1 MSAGW
6 TIHRRPGPSKEG
18 VRVRVSRRRL
28 DELQTSKLDFC
39 LSCYLVTKLVVVVV
53 VVVLA
58 SSSSEAAADKQP
70 DGGSCLSIYLVN

>member
-1 MSAGW
+1 M
-6 TIHRRPGPSKEG
+6 
-18 VRVRVSRRRL
+18 RVSRRRL

-53 VVVLA
+53 VVVVVLA

>member
-1 MSAGW
+1 M
-6 TIHRRPGPSKEG
+6 
-18 VRVRVSRRRL
+18 RVSRRRL

-53 VVVLA
+53 VVVMA

>member
-1 MSAGW
+1 M
-6 TIHRRPGPSKEG
+6 
-18 VRVRVSRRRL
+18 RVSRRRL

>member
-1 MSAGW
+1 MRGGQSTG
-6 TIHRRPGPSKEG
+6 GLFKKG

-39 LSCYLVTKLVVVVV
+39 LSCYLVAKLKVV

>member
-1 MSAGW
+1 M
-6 TIHRRPGPSKEG
+6 
-18 VRVRVSRRRL
+18 RVSRRRL

-53 VVVLA
+53 VVLA

>member
-1 MSAGW
+1 M
-6 TIHRRPGPSKEG
+6 
-18 VRVRVSRRRL
+18 RVSRRRL

-39 LSCYLVTKLVVVVV
+39 LSCYLVTKLLVVVV

>member
-1 MSAGW
+1 M
-6 TIHRRPGPSKEG
+6 
-18 VRVRVSRRRL
+18 RVSRRRL

-39 LSCYLVTKLVVVVV
+39 LSCYLVTKLVVIVVV